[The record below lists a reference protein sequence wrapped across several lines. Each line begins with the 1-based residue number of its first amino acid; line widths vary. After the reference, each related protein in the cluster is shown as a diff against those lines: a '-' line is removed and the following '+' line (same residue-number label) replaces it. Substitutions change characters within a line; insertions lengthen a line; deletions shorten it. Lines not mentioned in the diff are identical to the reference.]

1 MQDPSASVE
10 TAPPSSIPLPDA
22 GLVTA
27 AAWPDLTAGGRSAV
41 RPDKAKSVSRAMLA
55 LGGRD
60 PAPVGSD
67 IERKAS
73 WTDRNGA
80 FRQHALGLSFVF
92 ARMIGWGP

>member
-1 MQDPSASVE
+1 VPGHERRACRVLSVH
-10 TAPPSSIPLPDA
+10 DA
-22 GLVTA
+22 LE
-27 AAWPDLTAGGRSAV
+27 
-41 RPDKAKSVSRAMLA
+41 A